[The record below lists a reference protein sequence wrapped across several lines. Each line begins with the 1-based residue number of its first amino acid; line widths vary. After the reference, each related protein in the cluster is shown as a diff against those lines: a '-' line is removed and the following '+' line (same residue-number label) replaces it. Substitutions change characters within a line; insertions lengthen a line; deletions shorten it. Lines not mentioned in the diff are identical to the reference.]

1 MNYENLKELGYE
13 LMYDDAV
20 KLLFVKMTDRVVY
33 RLIFLKNE
41 KNYKHDAFLNDIES
55 ESIGEAYIG
64 LKLHKAIGEIIQ
76 LLGWDGE
83 NDV

>member
-1 MNYENLKELGYE
+1 MSYQNLEELGYE
-13 LMYDDAV
+13 LMYDDPV

-33 RLIFLKNE
+33 RLIFLKTE
-41 KNYKHDAFLNDIES
+41 KNYKHDAFLNGAKS

-64 LKLHKAIGEIIQ
+64 LKLHKAIGEVIL

-83 NDV
+83 GK

>member
-33 RLIFLKNE
+33 RLIF
-41 KNYKHDAFLNDIES
+41 S
-55 ESIGEAYIG
+55 
-64 LKLHKAIGEIIQ
+64 
-76 LLGWDGE
+76 
-83 NDV
+83 

>member
-20 KLLFVKMTDRVVY
+20 KLLFVKMTHRVVY

-41 KNYKHDAFLNDIES
+41 KNYKHDAFLNDIKS

-83 NDV
+83 NNV

>member
-83 NDV
+83 NNV

>member
-83 NDV
+83 SDV

>member
-1 MNYENLKELGYE
+1 MNYENLEELGYE

-83 NDV
+83 SDV